1 MLMLMSTWRDLDLR
15 HLLALDAVAGEG
27 TFARAAERLGYTQSA
42 VSQQIAALERT
53 VGEKVFDRP
62 GGPRAVELT
71 PFGAELLR
79 GGRDLLAR
87 VEALADDLDRFRTGQ
102 SGRLTIGTFQSVS
115 SAVLPM
121 VLGRFRV
128 SHPDVEV
135 QLFETDRDEELEE
148 YLERGQSEVSFI
160 VGDVAAPEQSGFES
174 RLLLTDPFVL
184 IARPGQ
190 FPPGPVPLDAF
201 AGEPLIGQHP
211 NSCQL
216 LNEAGL
222 RAGGLDPSYVF
233 RSNDNGTVAAMVRAG
248 MGVAVMPLLCT
259 EPEDPRT
266 ELHPLDPPIPGRH
279 VSIAWRAGRTLSP
292 AASAFVELATA
303 VCAELSE
310 PDERFDLAAATVSA

>member
-1 MLMLMSTWRDLDLR
+1 MQMPGLRDLELR
-15 HLLALDAVAGEG
+15 HLAALDAVAAEG
-27 TFARAAERLGYTQSA
+27 TFAKAADRLGYTQSA
-42 VSQQIAALERT
+42 ISQQIAALERV

-71 PFGAELLR
+71 PFGVELLR

-87 VEALADDLDRFRTGQ
+87 VAALADDLDRFRTGYT
-102 SGRLTIGTFQSVS
+102 GRLTIGTFQSVS
-115 SAVLPM
+115 SAVLPL
-121 VLGRFRV
+121 VLGRFREA
-128 SHPDVEV
+128 HPQVEI
-135 QLFETDRDEELEE
+135 QLFETDVDEVLEE
-148 YLERGQSEVSFI
+148 QLERGQTEVSFL
-160 VGDVAAPEQSGFES
+160 VGAPGDLSASAFES

-190 FPPGPVPLDAF
+190 FPAGPVSLDAF

-222 RAGGLDPSYVF
+222 RSAGLDPSYVF

-266 ELHPLDPPIPGRH
+266 ELHPLDPPIAGRQ

-292 AASAFVELATA
+292 SARVFVELTTE
-303 VCAELSE
+303 VCAELSDR
-310 PDERFDLAAATVSA
+310 DERFDLARTTVGA

>member
-1 MLMLMSTWRDLDLR
+1 MLMLMATWRDLDLR
-15 HLLALDAVAGEG
+15 HLLALDAVASEG

-42 VSQQIAALERT
+42 VSQQIAALERA

-71 PFGAELLR
+71 PFGVELLG
-79 GGRDLLAR
+79 GGRDILAR
-87 VEALADDLDRFRTGQ
+87 VEALVDDLDRFRTG
-102 SGRLTIGTFQSVS
+102 STGRLTIGTFQSVS

-121 VLGRFRV
+121 VLGRFRAR
-128 SHPDVEV
+128 HPEVEV
-135 QLFETDRDEELEE
+135 QLFETDVDEELEE
-148 YLERGQSEVSFI
+148 HLERGQSEVSFI
-160 VGDVAAPEQSGFES
+160 VGEVAAPEQSGFES
-174 RLLLTDPFVL
+174 LLLLTDPFVL

-190 FPPGPVPLDAF
+190 FPPGPVAVEAF
-201 AGEPLIGQHP
+201 ADEPLIGQHP

-222 RAGGLDPSYVF
+222 RSAGLDPSYVF

-292 AASAFVELATA
+292 AASAFVELTTV
-303 VCAELSE
+303 VCAELSD
-310 PDERFDLAAATVSA
+310 PDERFDLAAATVLA